1 MKKIFRFSWMTLIEV
16 LLAMIIFGIWIMS
29 IFSAI
34 SWSIGSLQES
44 SKRTTA
50 ILLAKEWIDIVLYNK
65 NKALLYGLPWNCAKI
80 SEDTRQ
86 DMICE
91 HNLLE
96 DWETIATYAI
106 NYTPSWYFL
115 EKNGIWHLAH
125 TNTTGWLLFTHE
137 KRDSYPYTRRII
149 VTPVLWYESNTQV
162 ILKIQSEVSYG
173 TTMREQK
180 VVLDSYVWK
189 TE

>member
-1 MKKIFRFSWMTLIEV
+1 MKKSPRFTWMTLIEV

-50 ILLAKEWIDIVLYNK
+50 ILLAKEWLDIVLYNK
-65 NKALLYGLPWNCAKI
+65 NRALTHGLPWNCAKI
-80 SEDTRQ
+80 SQDTTQ
-86 DMICE
+86 AMVCE

-96 DWETIATYAI
+96 NWETIATYSI
-106 NYTPSWYFL
+106 SYTPSWFYL
-115 EKNGIWHLAH
+115 EKDGIWHLSY

-137 KRDSYPYTRRII
+137 KRGSYLYTRRII
-149 VTPVLWYESNTQV
+149 ITAVPWYEWNSQL
-162 ILKIQSEVSYG
+162 ILKVQSEVVYG
-173 TTMREQK
+173 TAMKEQK